1 MLRDRNPV
9 QRWIIPLVLVLALA
23 PVFLHTLDDLQNF
36 SGDETLW
43 LAVSDKLF
51 RLFVVE
57 HDFGDG
63 AWREEFSTFGSRQ
76 PQIGKYLIGI
86 GTYAAGY
93 TAEPYTPYRYNW
105 GQDLSWNLA
114 NGGVPPAHLV
124 AAGRLP
130 VALVG
135 IGACLVFYWLIA
147 LVANPLTAMLATVGM
162 VQAGLLV
169 ESSRRAMI
177 DTPALAFG
185 LLTLVGMVYTLRA
198 LRGQQPRRA
207 AGAAALAGLACGLA
221 VGTKLNTLLILVV
234 CALTLLGEAALAPT
248 WRRRRLPLLCLAL
261 IAAGT
266 ALVVYLSNPFL
277 HVGVLAGVRHQ
288 VEMGYLVATIPFD
301 QLTTPGARVH
311 AVWQSTLDFGP
322 CARMGL
328 PVDRWLLL
336 AGLTALATRW
346 WQRRAEFRAQGL
358 DLLVLWVAV
367 SYVGITVWLPHT
379 WARYYLPLQP
389 CNAFVEAYGLLW
401 LLSSAAVWSK
411 RLFAGGQDA
420 PRKLV

>member
-1 MLRDRNPV
+1 MLRDRNPF
-9 QRWIIPLVLVLALA
+9 QRWIIPLVLALAMA
-23 PVFLHTLDDLQNF
+23 PVFLHNLDDLQNF

-43 LAVSDKLF
+43 LAVSNKLF

-57 HDFGDG
+57 HDFGHS

-93 TAEPYTPYRYNW
+93 SAEPYTPYRYNW
-105 GQDLSWNLA
+105 GRDLSWNRA

-130 VALVG
+130 VALLG

-147 LVANPLTAMLATVGM
+147 LVTNPWTATLATVGM
-162 VQAGLLV
+162 VQGGLLA

-185 LLTLVGMVYTLRA
+185 LLALVGMVYTLRA
-198 LRGQQPRRA
+198 LRRQQPRRA

-221 VGTKLNTLLILVV
+221 VGTKLNTLLILAV
-234 CALTLLGEAALAPT
+234 CALTLLGEAALAPA
-248 WRRRRLPLLCLAL
+248 WRGRRLPLLCLAL
-261 IAAGT
+261 VAAGT
-266 ALVVYLSNPFL
+266 ALVVYIANPFL
-277 HVGVLAGVRHQ
+277 HVDVLAGLRHQ

-301 QLTTPGARVH
+301 QLTTPAARVL

-322 CARMGL
+322 FARMGL
-328 PVDRWLLL
+328 PIDRWLLL
-336 AGLTALATRW
+336 AGLVALAARG
-346 WQRRAEFRAQGL
+346 WQHRAELRAQGL
-358 DLLVLWVAV
+358 DLLLVWIAV
-367 SYVGITVWLPHT
+367 SYIGITVWLPHA

-401 LLSSAAVWSK
+401 LLSSAFVRSR
-411 RLFAGGQDA
+411 RLFAGSQGA
-420 PRKLV
+420 PRGIV